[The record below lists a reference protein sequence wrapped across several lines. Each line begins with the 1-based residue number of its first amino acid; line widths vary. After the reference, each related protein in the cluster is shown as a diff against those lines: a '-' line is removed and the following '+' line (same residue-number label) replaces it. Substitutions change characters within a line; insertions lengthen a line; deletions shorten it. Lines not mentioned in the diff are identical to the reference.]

1 MRGTVE
7 LVTSASTGT
16 FEETF
21 TGRAAGRGSG
31 TLHLAESFTLDTTEN
46 LATHTRIVGGS
57 GDFAGSRGRVEFAGQ
72 MISIAPGSGI
82 DEGRWARPDD
92 PT

>member
-16 FEETF
+16 LEETF

-57 GDFAGSRGRVEFAGQ
+57 GDFAGSRGRVGQWYLRRSLGAAG
-72 MISIAPGSGI
+72 
-82 DEGRWARPDD
+82 RPDLS
-92 PT
+92 